1 MKWIAV
7 VAGVVSGVVCLPCVG
22 LAQVDAKLDAGLE
35 AKQHWVGSWA
45 ASEQAVDP
53 QNHQPGVDSAL
64 MTDATVRQVVH
75 LSLGGTALRVRLS
88 NAFGDR
94 PLTVDSVHVALPA
107 GGAPVS
113 AIDPA
118 SDRAVSFAGRG
129 AVTIPAGATYFS
141 DPVMMT
147 VPALANV
154 TISVHLASAPSA
166 QTTHPGS
173 HATSWLLHGDHVADA
188 DLAGATAEVRWM
200 QIASVEVAAGVKAGA
215 VVAFG
220 DSITDGHASTTDG
233 NDRWPDVLA
242 RRLQE
247 ARRNVGVL
255 NEGIGGNHL
264 LTDGLGQSALARIDR
279 DVLAQDGVRWV
290 MVFEGINDI
299 GMLARGKNAA
309 PEEHARLVE
318 RMIAAYEQIA
328 LRAHAHGL
336 KVIGATVTPFM
347 GSDYYAPTAANEAD
361 REAVNAWILAPG
373 HFDAVVDFDKVVRDP
388 AEPSRMLPAF
398 DSGDHLHPGPKGYA
412 AMGEAVSLGLFR

>member
-1 MKWIAV
+1 M
-7 VAGVVSGVVCLPCVG
+7 
-22 LAQVDAKLDAGLE
+22 DAALG

-53 QNHQPGVDSAL
+53 QNHQPGVDPAL

-75 LSLGGTALRVRLS
+75 LSLGGSALRVQLS

-107 GGAPVS
+107 GGTPVS

-129 AVTIPAGATYFS
+129 SVTIPAGATYFS

-154 TISVHLASAPSA
+154 TISVHLASAPSV

-173 HATSWLLHGDHVADA
+173 HATSWLLHGDHVTDA

-200 QIASVEVAAGVKAGA
+200 QIASVEVAAEAKADA

-247 ARRNVGVL
+247 ARMKVGVL

-264 LTDGLGQSALARIDR
+264 LTDGLGQSALARMDR
-279 DVLAQDGVRWV
+279 DVLARDGVRWV

-299 GMLARGKNAA
+299 GMLARGKNATA
-309 PEEHARLVE
+309 EEHARLVE

-336 KVIGATVTPFM
+336 KVIGVTVTPSM

-361 REAVNAWILAPG
+361 REAVNAWIREPG

-388 AEPSRMLPAF
+388 ADPSRMLPAF